1 MVQEERNLHVS
12 KKMFSTNDAETAGQA
27 YREGNALQPLLPT
40 VCVCSLEIDY
50 STKWNA
56 QRITPLK

>member
-1 MVQEERNLHVS
+1 MVQEERNLRVS

-27 YREGNALQPLLPT
+27 YRDGNALQPLLPT

-50 STKWNA
+50 STK
-56 QRITPLK
+56 